1 MGGHWVCTRQTD
13 IMELIQELGIEYYP
27 QNIEGR
33 YLSFLHS
40 VENSEFYFFLQ
51 ILGTK
56 IMQVGNKS
64 PIRTYN
70 SQIPSIGTLR
80 GLIDLQRY
88 AQCGNFKILLS
99 LRFSVK

>member
-1 MGGHWVCTRQTD
+1 
-13 IMELIQELGIEYYP
+13 MELIQELGIEYYP

-33 YLSFLHS
+33 YLPFLHT
-40 VENSEFYFFLQ
+40 VENSEIYSHFFLLT
-51 ILGTK
+51 LGTK

-88 AQCGNFKILLS
+88 SEINFCDFKMHYVEIS
-99 LRFSVK
+99 GFFCRSDFT